1 MSKGFS
7 LIERFSEDLDLEI
20 EPGRVVGVPAVT
32 SWKSEG
38 SSATRSREAFFVEL
52 VFRLAVRGAEGLH
65 VTLLSTKM

>member
-7 LIERFSEDLDLEI
+7 LIERFSEDLDLKI

-38 SSATRSREAFFVEL
+38 SSATRSREAFFSGYPQVDTNEM
-52 VFRLAVRGAEGLH
+52 GAF
-65 VTLLSTKM
+65 